1 MEDTIQQNRQIIF
14 RYFDLNEND
23 EKVYRQDGHQYVVE
37 SVALVFNEDNCHLV
51 VYSGRHDST
60 ANYRVDRMDGV
71 EIIGEGV
78 TEVAKL
84 MRDSIADMIESTFK
98 MYGSAPVKVAL
109 EFDDK
114 LIGVVYDKFSEDT
127 TLRRTGERAVMA
139 VVTIFSR
146 LRLTKHHYPTV
157 KSRYS
162 SWHCTIR
169 LCSCATTNCRLLL
182 THRLPELIP
191 SIAVTFRNTFSAV

>member
-114 LIGVVYDKFSEDT
+114 LTGVVYDKFSEDT

-139 VVTIFSR
+139 VVTMLIS
-146 LRLTKHHYPTV
+146 PTFFGWLFQLED
-157 KSRYS
+157 KMRITSPTSLKEQYKQQ
-162 SWHCTIR
+162 
-169 LCSCATTNCRLLL
+169 AK
-182 THRLPELIP
+182 
-191 SIAVTFRNTFSAV
+191 NTS